1 MNGGKAKSEEIVRG
15 IEEAVA
21 QGLAVKVNM
30 VVKGINESEILPMA
44 RFFEEKG
51 MTIRFIEYMDVGTL
65 NGWKMDE
72 VWDEQ
77 RSS

>member
-1 MNGGKAKSEEIVRG
+1 
-15 IEEAVA
+15 
-21 QGLAVKVNM
+21 M

-51 MTIRFIEYMDVGTL
+51 MTIRFIEYMDVETL

-72 VWDEQ
+72 VLDE
-77 RSS
+77 